1 MKLDKF
7 ELDKK
12 LSVAGDEAGQSRFS
26 EHNLRWK
33 NSNFKCRLGLGFRR
47 QSIRPWFLTIAD

>member
-12 LSVAGDEAGQSRFS
+12 TLRSRDEAGQSWLS

-47 QSIRPWFLTIAD
+47 QSIRPGVLNHS

>member
-12 LSVAGDEAGQSRFS
+12 LSVAEMKQVKAGSVSTTQVEEQQLQMSVGTPDS
-26 EHNLRWK
+26 GGNP
-33 NSNFKCRLGLGFRR
+33 SDLGF
-47 QSIRPWFLTIAD
+47 

>member
-12 LSVAGDEAGQSRFS
+12 LSVAEMKQVKSWLS

-47 QSIRPWFLTIAD
+47 QSIRPWVPNHS